1 MRKRNIYLTGSLI
14 YDIPVDQTMAARTA
28 MQLAKS
34 RTELPFVVCCMCG
47 VRMKPNQANTCAQ
60 CLQSKFDITE
70 AINKTAV
77 LMRCKACERYQRDTT
92 GWIVC
97 PPESREL
104 LALCLK
110 RITGLKYLKL
120 VDACFLW
127 TEPHSKRLKVR
138 LKVQK
143 EVINGVILEES
154 CVVEFILQSRMCDAC
169 HRVESNKTWS
179 SVVQVRQKVAH
190 KRTFLFLEQ
199 LIIKHKEYER
209 TIKIE
214 SMPDGVDFYFAARND
229 AVRFVS
235 FLESVVPVR
244 CKTSK
249 HLITADAKSNVALFN
264 HTFCVELVPICKDDL
279 ICLPRKVANKLGN
292 ICPFVL
298 CTSVSS
304 TIKLIDPRSCQ
315 IAELNAE
322 KFWKTE
328 FQPLSSVLHCVEFTV
343 LDVQMERQ
351 SQGKSPSAMQSSFGT
366 GRKKGGKKRK
376 AQAESMIL
384 GKISKSH
391 GLATIEVARSDDL
404 GVNDR
409 RITVYS
415 HLGNI
420 LKPGDS
426 VLGYDL
432 ATSNVID
439 TSELDLNKSIRVP
452 EVVLVKKHFPLWR
465 KSQKKRNWKLQTI
478 GLSET
483 AQGDLSKDREMF
495 MRDIEEDESVRN
507 RVNLYRDP
515 NAGKSNEN
523 PEAADPI
530 EEDIPR
536 INMESMLEDFQ
547 KATLD
552 APQ

>member
-1 MRKRNIYLTGSLI
+1 
-14 YDIPVDQTMAARTA
+14 MAARA
-28 MQLAKS
+28 EIHGS
-34 RTELPFVVCCMCG
+34 NRRDELPFVVCCMCG

-60 CLQSKFDITE
+60 CLQTKYDITE
-70 AINKTAV
+70 PINKTGV

-92 GWIVC
+92 GWLVC

-110 RITGLKYLKL
+110 RTTGLKWLKL

-229 AVRFVS
+229 ALRFVS

-244 CKTSK
+244 CKSSK
-249 HLITADAKSNVALFN
+249 HLITADAKSNTALFN
-264 HTFCVELVPICKDDL
+264 HTFCVEIVPICKDDL
-279 ICLPRKVANKLGN
+279 LCLPRKVANKLGS
-292 ICPFVL
+292 IAPIVL

-304 TIKLIDPRSCQ
+304 TVKIIDPHSCQ
-315 IAELNAE
+315 IAEISAE
-322 KFWKTE
+322 KFWQNE

-343 LDVQMERQ
+343 LDVQLER
-351 SQGKSPSAMQSSFGT
+351 SKSAPSTTNTA
-366 GRKKGGKKRK
+366 KKKKKTARKRK
-376 AQAESMIL
+376 AESEKLVL
-384 GKISKSH
+384 GKLSKNH
-391 GLATIEVARSDDL
+391 RPATVEVARSDDL

-409 RITVYS
+409 RITVFS
-415 HLGNI
+415 HLGHI
-420 LKPGDS
+420 LKPGDC

-439 TSELDLNKSIRVP
+439 TNELELGKNVQVP
-452 EVVLVKKHFPLWR
+452 EVVLVRKHFPLWR
-465 KSQKKRNWKLQTI
+465 KSQKKRNWKLQTL
-478 GLSET
+478 GLSEAT
-483 AQGDLSKDREMF
+483 QGDISSDKEMF
-495 MRDIEEDESVRN
+495 MRDIEEDENVRN
-507 RVNLYRDP
+507 RVNLYRD
-515 NAGKSNEN
+515 AKSSRGRSDTAEG
-523 PEAADPI
+523 PV

-536 INMESMLEDFQ
+536 INLESILEDFQ
-547 KATLD
+547 KASIDT
-552 APQ
+552 PQ